1 MVGAKRVA
9 LEGDEGVREAGA
21 VETGRRRIVVKDV
34 EALGRIANE
43 VA

>member
-1 MVGAKRVA
+1 MADVPLSSGPIRRLK
-9 LEGDEGVREAGA
+9 AGA
-21 VETGRRRIVVKDV
+21 VETGRRRIVVKDA